1 MQSSSAVAACAVR
14 GNSIYLYYRPAN
26 GPSTQPLFILSP
38 QPPLSSSGSN
48 TGSPTTAS
56 GPINP
61 YAPSSLSQTNSYSHD
76 YTIITASKSDDER
89 TIDAVPDIGPTAPSS
104 GGDSALFIQV
114 LNIYNSGPSLDDLGR
129 QASRVSIATTSSF
142 DGRTVTYGLLLAL
155 NPSSG
160 FPLLVQ
166 MNSQSPTTGNRQNSS
181 FSDSPWTLNT
191 LPRWSLEPYG
201 SATQYWLAAST
212 SPAPEGSS
220 VYQLFA
226 TQANSVLLARYDVA
240 NQVLPVDT
248 MFKLPTD
255 GYHTMIKL
263 TGITGFDAAI
273 VGDSEIYLVDI
284 TGSLSYIIPN
294 LYDSTACFTSANGQI
309 IKATQENIQTRFLP
323 NGAWLSHQP
332 PKSLPSPI
340 LTCATLGNTLYAVVQ
355 GDSDGMPKVYTAE
368 MNDWTWRPRQLFNF
382 DNSGNGSGR
391 GGGSVG
397 EISTDHTKSN
407 GLSTGAMVGIV
418 IVVVAVVLGGIGFW
432 WLMKR
437 RRAAKDLKALNGRAE
452 KITVLPPPPPGAG
465 GVIMPG
471 QQMYPPAYAAGQAP
485 PPPGSVSMSPQVNY
499 HQQVPSSAAGW
510 TTAVYPPSTRPG
522 EHIPMVASSLT
533 SAPATPLTHI
543 NNHIVYSSAGSSI
556 PSTPV
561 YSPTSPIVGDKQE
574 LTSEDTTILPA
585 SSAVGHHQRPST
597 AMSHNSY
604 QEGSSNTLLSAV
616 SQPAGTGRSDGRMQ
630 EMFSPA
636 LANAQLILQ
645 RSQSPPN
652 QTYQELQQP
661 YHR

>member
-284 TGSLSYIIPN
+284 TGSLSSFQIYTIPPHASPV
-294 LYDSTACFTSANGQI
+294 LTDRSSKRPKKTSKPGSSRMEHGYLINP
-309 IKATQENIQTRFLP
+309 R
-323 NGAWLSHQP
+323 SHCLHP
-332 PKSLPSPI
+332 SLPALPSGI
-340 LTCATLGNTLYAVVQ
+340 LF
-355 GDSDGMPKVYTAE
+355 M
-368 MNDWTWRPRQLFNF
+368 
-382 DNSGNGSGR
+382 
-391 GGGSVG
+391 
-397 EISTDHTKSN
+397 
-407 GLSTGAMVGIV
+407 
-418 IVVVAVVLGGIGFW
+418 
-432 WLMKR
+432 
-437 RRAAKDLKALNGRAE
+437 
-452 KITVLPPPPPGAG
+452 
-465 GVIMPG
+465 
-471 QQMYPPAYAAGQAP
+471 
-485 PPPGSVSMSPQVNY
+485 
-499 HQQVPSSAAGW
+499 
-510 TTAVYPPSTRPG
+510 
-522 EHIPMVASSLT
+522 
-533 SAPATPLTHI
+533 
-543 NNHIVYSSAGSSI
+543 
-556 PSTPV
+556 
-561 YSPTSPIVGDKQE
+561 
-574 LTSEDTTILPA
+574 
-585 SSAVGHHQRPST
+585 
-597 AMSHNSY
+597 
-604 QEGSSNTLLSAV
+604 LLSKETPMGCLRYIP
-616 SQPAGTGRSDGRMQ
+616 QK
-630 EMFSPA
+630 
-636 LANAQLILQ
+636 
-645 RSQSPPN
+645 
-652 QTYQELQQP
+652 
-661 YHR
+661 